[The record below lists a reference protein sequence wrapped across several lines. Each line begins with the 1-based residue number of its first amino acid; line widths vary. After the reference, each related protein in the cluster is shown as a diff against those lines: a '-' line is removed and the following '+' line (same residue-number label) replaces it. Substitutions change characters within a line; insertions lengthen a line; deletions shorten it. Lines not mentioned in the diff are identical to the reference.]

1 MTEQPK
7 PPAHGHFHL
16 PYTKLS
22 RWLVSLINR
31 LQPTEDVVLV
41 VTALLVGVGTGLG
54 AVVFQNLISAVASV
68 GYEWLPGVVDGQWYV
83 VLVPALGGLI
93 AGPLIYRYARE
104 AKGHGVPEVMQAV
117 ALHGGRIRPMV
128 AIIKAIAS
136 AFTIGSGGSAGREG
150 PIVQIGSA
158 LGSSIGQLLHLS
170 EDRIRNLVAC
180 GAAAGI
186 AAIFN
191 APIAGVLFSLEVI
204 LGVFSVRYFSTV
216 VISAVVASVISQAAF
231 GNQPIFPL
239 PVEYGV
245 NNTVE
250 FAFYPV
256 LGIAA
261 AVVGVLFVRL
271 LYWTEDLF
279 DNWKQVPEWVKP
291 AIGGLLLGFVALV
304 YPLVTGITWDGAPQI
319 YNPAGHEVI
328 TSALANQLVLSV
340 VLALLV
346 LKMIATC
353 LTLGSGGSG
362 GVFAPTL
369 FMGAMLGTA
378 FELVI
383 NSLFPNVAAP
393 PGAYAIVGMAAVFS
407 ASAHAPITAIIIVFE
422 LTDDYR
428 IMLPLMLTVVVAT
441 LLSRIWLNKQSIY
454 TLKLTRRGIHIQ
466 SGRDIDLMQGV
477 MVNEAMVSPAPT
489 ISGSARLSDLRDAL
503 RDLHSRSICVM
514 DDHEHLCGIVTLGD
528 LQRTY
533 ETVDTEKL
541 QTLTVYDICTKEM
554 VTVHPDDVLWTAIR
568 EMGARDIGRLP
579 VVMRGTGRLVGM
591 VRRHDIMNAY
601 NIAIARK
608 LHDQHSAEQMRL
620 NLLTGAHVFMMEI
633 DDGAPV
639 IGQHISDISW
649 PAESVVAAITR
660 KSKLIVPHG
669 YTILSAGDQLTIVA
683 APEAEAD
690 LQQLFKRF
698 HPLPAESTDDDT
710 EA

>member
-1 MTEQPK
+1 MTEQPE
-7 PPAHGHFHL
+7 PPASGHFHL
-16 PYTKLS
+16 PYTRLS
-22 RWLVSLINR
+22 HWLVNLINH

-41 VTALLVGVGTGLG
+41 VTALLVGLGTGLG
-54 AVVFQNLISAVASV
+54 AVVFQSLISAVAAV

-83 VLVPALGGLI
+83 LLVPALGGLI

-104 AKGHGVPEVMQAV
+104 AKGHGVPEVIQAV

-170 EDRIRNLVAC
+170 EDRTRNLVAC

-216 VISAVVASVISQAAF
+216 VISAVVASVIGQASF

-261 AVVGVLFVRL
+261 AVVGVVFVRV
-271 LYWTEDLF
+271 LYWMEDLF
-279 DNWKQVPEWVKP
+279 DNWRQVPEWVKP

-328 TSALANQLVLSV
+328 TSALANELVLSV

-383 NSLFPNVAAP
+383 NAVFPNVAAP

-477 MVNEAMVSPAPT
+477 TVNEAMFSPAPT
-489 ISGSARLSDLRDAL
+489 IAGSASLGALRDAL
-503 RDLHSRSICVM
+503 RDLHSRSVCVV
-514 DDHEHLCGIVTLGD
+514 DEQDHLCGIVTLGD
-528 LQRTY
+528 LQRAY
-533 ETVDTEKL
+533 ETVDEEKL
-541 QTLTVYDICTKEM
+541 KTLTVQDICTKEI
-554 VTVHPDDVLWTAIR
+554 VAVHPDDVLWTAIR

-579 VVMRGTGRLVGM
+579 VVMRGSGRLVGM
-591 VRRHDIMNAY
+591 VRRQDIMHAY
-601 NIAIARK
+601 NMAIARK

-620 NLLTGAHVFMMEI
+620 NVLTGAHVFMMEI
-633 DDGAPV
+633 EEGAPV
-639 IGQHISDISW
+639 VGQHISDISW

-660 KSKLIVPHG
+660 KNKLIVPHG
-669 YTILSAGDQLTIVA
+669 YTELRAEDALTIVA

-698 HPLPAESTDDDT
+698 HPLPTAAADDDT